1 VHKKMCVHR
10 RVSVYVA
17 MLRLSPVTNLEL
29 FEYQSPDQSR
39 SLPNNDYGDHHLAF
53 YVEDVDAA
61 APAYEH
67 SSGPRWW
74 GIERGS
80 RKDPLCGRPWAYS
93 SPWRTQIEVL
103 CVPPGMSYEQQTT
116 ARRFGP
122 RDAWINQ

>member
-53 YVEDVDAA
+53 YVEAQLGAEVVGD
-61 APAYEH
+61 PE
-67 SSGPRWW
+67 
-74 GIERGS
+74 GIEEGPIVWATVGLLLTLENANRGLV
-80 RKDPLCGRPWAYS
+80 RATGHVVRAAEHRPPFWPA
-93 SPWRTQIEVL
+93 
-103 CVPPGMSYEQQTT
+103 
-116 ARRFGP
+116 
-122 RDAWINQ
+122 